1 MRGVGAIAAFA
12 KQVDWCATLG
22 SPFMAA
28 LCDALPRVLDRTTA
42 TGRRVLDWPGNAF
55 ADALPIRVAGG
66 LHALVRSGAAPDLA
80 ALYPPATLDAG
91 ALVGVLRRTIARHDD
106 ALRTWLD
113 RAPQTNEVMRSA
125 VLMPGMLAIADAT
138 GLPLRVFEL
147 GPSAGLNLRL
157 DAYAYDLGGRVIE
170 TSGAPIR
177 LVPEWRGPPPPA
189 AQVRIVER
197 RGGDL
202 APIDVTDAAA
212 RERLLAYVWPDQP
225 VRLARLAAALD
236 AAAADPPPIDRAEA
250 ADWTERHVAPVAG
263 AVTVL
268 FHSIAYQ
275 YFVSES
281 RARIAGHMDRA
292 GAAATAAAPLAWLRF
307 EMDDASEGVPPA
319 LRLRLWP
326 GGEDRLLA
334 CAHPHGS
341 VVDWRLA
348 G

>member
-1 MRGVGAIAAFA
+1 
-12 KQVDWCATLG
+12 
-22 SPFMAA
+22 MAA
-28 LCDALPRVLDRTTA
+28 LCDALSRVLDRTTA
-42 TGRRVLDWPGNAF
+42 TGRRILDWPGDAF

-91 ALVGVLRRTIARHDD
+91 ALVMVLQRTIARHDE
-106 ALRTWLD
+106 ALRPWLD
-113 RAPQTNEVMRSA
+113 SAPQTNEVMRSA
-125 VLMPGMLAIADAT
+125 VLMPGMLAVADAT

-157 DAYAYDLGGRVIE
+157 DAYAYDLGGLMIE
-170 TSGAPIR
+170 ASAAPIR
-177 LVPEWRGPPPPA
+177 LVPQWRGPPPPE

-225 VRLARLAAALD
+225 ARLARLAAALD
-236 AAAADPPPIDRAEA
+236 AAVADPPPIDRAEA
-250 ADWTERHVAPVAG
+250 ADWTERHVAPVVG
-263 AVTVL
+263 AATVL
-268 FHSIAYQ
+268 FHSIAFQ
-275 YFVSES
+275 YFATSS
-281 RARIAGHMDRA
+281 RARIAGHMERA
-292 GAAATAAAPLAWLRF
+292 GAATTAAAPLAWLRF

-326 GGEDRLLA
+326 GGEDHLLA
-334 CAHPHGS
+334 RAHPHGS
-341 VVDWRLA
+341 VVDWRPA